1 MKKIFY
7 YLLLLSFTACYEED
21 VDVEQEAKKIGKF
34 FCDCMYTELD
44 KRDYRHARVL
54 CESKTKIKFKWYR
67 RYKAAVWIRD
77 TNSINVSK
85 EQFTAI
91 HIVTDMDVYLRE
103 HCCEETK
110 SGPCPEQKD

>member
-21 VDVEQEAKKIGKF
+21 VDVEQEAKKIGKY
-34 FCDCMYTELD
+34 FCRCMQTELR
-44 KRDYRHARVL
+44 KQDYRHARVR
-54 CESKTKIKFKWYR
+54 CESKAKIKFKWYR
-67 RYKAAVWIRD
+67 I
-77 TNSINVSK
+77 
-85 EQFTAI
+85 ETAI
-91 HIVTDMDVYLRE
+91 TFLHDSNPNISQERLTAIRIITDMDVYLRE